1 MNSILHID
9 KDASICVSK
18 IQVND
23 DRELVVRQ
31 IEESARNLISD
42 GTTDEW
48 FRDADESIKQVS
60 CLRSCTSRT
69 SIMSAQVTQGVNGP
83 LLEELARNI
92 DYHDTACVEMFR
104 EGADIAGTLEYA
116 GNGWPAFLKDAEDL
130 KKLDD
135 NRQENNL
142 HLLRRMREDTHS
154 QTLYW
159 QAVEEVELGRASC
172 PRPLTYEDVCKY
184 SFGPRFGVE
193 QGDFQEYLEIPH
205 VACLV

>member
-60 CLRSCTSRT
+60 CLRSCTSWT
-69 SIMSAQVTQGVNGP
+69 SIMSV
-83 LLEELARNI
+83 
-92 DYHDTACVEMFR
+92 
-104 EGADIAGTLEYA
+104 
-116 GNGWPAFLKDAEDL
+116 
-130 KKLDD
+130 
-135 NRQENNL
+135 
-142 HLLRRMREDTHS
+142 
-154 QTLYW
+154 
-159 QAVEEVELGRASC
+159 
-172 PRPLTYEDVCKY
+172 
-184 SFGPRFGVE
+184 
-193 QGDFQEYLEIPH
+193 
-205 VACLV
+205 